1 MTVHINFVPSHWMIR
16 LQKVRII
23 SLEAQAVRSREGCA
37 DSPWPPSRG
46 ADLIG
51 RSYLTWRWEKGRW

>member
-23 SLEAQAVRSREGCA
+23 SLEPQAVRSHEGCA
-37 DSPWPPSRG
+37 DSPWLPSRV
-46 ADLIG
+46 ADLIR
-51 RSYLTWRWEKGRW
+51 RSYLTRRWEKGRW